1 MAHDKIVVGLDI
13 GTTKICT
20 IVGRM
25 NEYGKVDILGIG
37 QVPSNGGVTRGV
49 VSNIDKTVNAIIDS
63 TKLAGESSNVEIN
76 RVHVG
81 IAGAHINSLQH
92 KGMIIRN
99 DGESEISQSD
109 LDKLEAD
116 MHKIAVNPG
125 DKIIHVL
132 PQDFTVDNEPGV
144 VDPIGMAGI
153 KLEGNYHIITG
164 QITAA
169 KNIYKCVEK
178 SGLKVS
184 DLTLEPLAS
193 SHSVLSDEEMEA
205 GVVLVD
211 IGGGTTDVAIFH
223 DNIIRHTAIIPYGG
237 NIITEDIK
245 EGCNVMKHQAEL
257 LKTKFGSA
265 LADESTENEIV
276 SIPGLRGREPKE
288 ISVKNLSMIINA
300 RVSEIL
306 ELVYYEIKASGL
318 EKKLVGGLVITGGGA
333 MLKNITQLAEFV
345 TGLDAR
351 IGYPNEHL
359 AKGLVEEVKSP
370 IYATGVGLVLKGLR
384 GETGTHNV
392 FKPQVVE
399 EVVEEPIQS
408 KVEDEQ
414 DQHDM
419 NIKAERREHF
429 FSKFKA
435 WLKDESDIQDF

>member
-1 MAHDKIVVGLDI
+1 MAEQKIIVGLDI

-25 NEYGKVDILGIG
+25 GEYGKVDILGLG
-37 QVPSNGGVTRGV
+37 QVPTNGGVTRGV
-49 VSNIDKTVNAIIDS
+49 VSNIDKTVIAIIAS
-63 TKLAGESSNVEIN
+63 AEQASQNSNVEIN

-81 IAGAHINSLQH
+81 IAGAHINSIQH

-99 DGESEISQSD
+99 DVENEISQSD

-116 MHKIAVNPG
+116 MYKLSVNPG

-132 PQDFTVDNEPGV
+132 PQDFTVDNEPGI
-144 VDPIGMAGI
+144 VDPIGMAGV

-169 KNIYKCVEK
+169 KNIHKCVEK

-184 DLTLEPLAS
+184 ELTLEPLAS
-193 SHSVLSDEEMEA
+193 SESVLSDEELEA

-223 DNIIRHTAIIPYGG
+223 EKIIRHTAIIPYGG
-237 NIITEDIK
+237 NIITEDIR

-257 LKTKFGSA
+257 LKTRFGSA

-276 SIPGLRGREPKE
+276 SIPGLRGRDPKE

-300 RVSEIL
+300 RVAEIL
-306 ELVYYEIKASGL
+306 ELVYYEIKASGM
-318 EKKLVGGLVITGGGA
+318 EKRLVGGIVITGGGA
-333 MLKNITQLAEFV
+333 MLKNITQLAEYI

-370 IYATGVGLVLKGLR
+370 IYATAVGLVLKGLR
-384 GETGTHNV
+384 EESESFNH
-392 FKPQVVE
+392 FRQEQE
-399 EVVEEPIQS
+399 EVLVEKEPMS
-408 KVEDEQ
+408 EAEEAERS
-414 DQHDM
+414 
-419 NIKAERREHF
+419 IKAERREHF
-429 FSKFKA
+429 FTKFKA

>member
-1 MAHDKIVVGLDI
+1 MAEQKIIVGLDI

-25 NEYGKVDILGIG
+25 GEYGKVDILGLG
-37 QVPSNGGVTRGV
+37 QVPTNGGVTRGV
-49 VSNIDKTVNAIIDS
+49 VSNIDKTVNAIIAS
-63 TKLAGESSNVEIN
+63 AEQASQNSNVEIN

-81 IAGAHINSLQH
+81 IAGAHINSIQH

-99 DGESEISQSD
+99 DVENEISQSD

-116 MHKIAVNPG
+116 MYKLSVNPG

-132 PQDFTVDNEPGV
+132 PQDFTVDNEPGI
-144 VDPIGMAGI
+144 VDPIGMAGV

-169 KNIYKCVEK
+169 KNIHKCVEK

-184 DLTLEPLAS
+184 ELTLEPLAS
-193 SHSVLSDEEMEA
+193 SESVLSDEELEA

-223 DNIIRHTAIIPYGG
+223 EKIIRHTAIIPYGG
-237 NIITEDIK
+237 NIITEDIR

-257 LKTKFGSA
+257 LKTRFGSA

-276 SIPGLRGREPKE
+276 SIPGLRGRDPKE

-300 RVSEIL
+300 RVAEIL
-306 ELVYYEIKASGL
+306 ELVYYEIKASGM
-318 EKKLVGGLVITGGGA
+318 EKRLVGGIVITGGGA
-333 MLKNITQLAEFV
+333 MLKNITQLAEYI

-370 IYATGVGLVLKGLR
+370 IYATAVGLVLKGLR
-384 GETGTHNV
+384 EESESFNHFRQEQEEV
-392 FKPQVVE
+392 LVE
-399 EVVEEPIQS
+399 EEPMSEAEEAERS
-408 KVEDEQ
+408 
-414 DQHDM
+414 
-419 NIKAERREHF
+419 IKAERREHF
-429 FSKFKA
+429 FTKFKA

>member
-1 MAHDKIVVGLDI
+1 MAEQKIIVGLDI

-25 NEYGKVDILGIG
+25 GEYGKVDILGLG
-37 QVPSNGGVTRGV
+37 QVPTNGGVTRGV
-49 VSNIDKTVNAIIDS
+49 VSNIDKTVNAIIAS
-63 TKLAGESSNVEIN
+63 AEQASQNSNVEIN

-81 IAGAHINSLQH
+81 IAGAHINSIQH

-99 DGESEISQSD
+99 DVENEISQSD

-116 MHKIAVNPG
+116 MYKLSVNPG

-132 PQDFTVDNEPGV
+132 PQDFTVDNEPGI
-144 VDPIGMAGI
+144 VDPIGMAGV

-169 KNIYKCVEK
+169 KNIHKCVEK

-184 DLTLEPLAS
+184 ELTLEPLAS
-193 SHSVLSDEEMEA
+193 SESVLSDEELEA

-223 DNIIRHTAIIPYGG
+223 EKIIRHTAIIPYGG
-237 NIITEDIK
+237 NIITEDIR

-257 LKTKFGSA
+257 LKTRFGSA

-276 SIPGLRGREPKE
+276 SIPGLRGRDPKE

-300 RVSEIL
+300 RVAEIL
-306 ELVYYEIKASGL
+306 ELVYYEIKASGM
-318 EKKLVGGLVITGGGA
+318 EKRLVGGIVITGGGA
-333 MLKNITQLAEFV
+333 MLKNITQLAEYI

-370 IYATGVGLVLKGLR
+370 IYATAVGLVLKGLR
-384 GETGTHNV
+384 EESESFNH
-392 FKPQVVE
+392 FRQEQE
-399 EVVEEPIQS
+399 EVLVEEEPIS
-408 KVEDEQ
+408 EAEEAERS
-414 DQHDM
+414 
-419 NIKAERREHF
+419 IKAERREHF
-429 FSKFKA
+429 FTKFKA

>member
-1 MAHDKIVVGLDI
+1 MAEQKIIVGLDI

-25 NEYGKVDILGIG
+25 GEYGKVDILGLG
-37 QVPSNGGVTRGV
+37 QVPTNGGVTRGV
-49 VSNIDKTVNAIIDS
+49 VSNIDKTVNAIIAS
-63 TKLAGESSNVEIN
+63 AEQASQNSNVEIN

-81 IAGAHINSLQH
+81 IAGAHINSIQH

-99 DGESEISQSD
+99 DIENEISQSD

-116 MHKIAVNPG
+116 MYKLSVNPG

-132 PQDFTVDNEPGV
+132 PQDFTVDNEPGI
-144 VDPIGMAGI
+144 VDPIGMAGV

-169 KNIYKCVEK
+169 KNIHKCVEK

-184 DLTLEPLAS
+184 ELTLEPLAS
-193 SHSVLSDEEMEA
+193 SESVLSDEELEA

-223 DNIIRHTAIIPYGG
+223 EKIIRHTAIIPYGG
-237 NIITEDIK
+237 NIITEDIR

-257 LKTKFGSA
+257 LKTRFGSA

-276 SIPGLRGREPKE
+276 SIPGLRGRDPKE

-300 RVSEIL
+300 RVAEIL
-306 ELVYYEIKASGL
+306 ELVYYEIKASGM
-318 EKKLVGGLVITGGGA
+318 EKRLVGGIVITGGGA
-333 MLKNITQLAEFV
+333 MLKNITQLAEYI

-370 IYATGVGLVLKGLR
+370 IYATAVGLVLKGLR
-384 GETGTHNV
+384 EESESFNHFRQEQEEV
-392 FKPQVVE
+392 LVE
-399 EVVEEPIQS
+399 EEPMSEAEEA
-408 KVEDEQ
+408 ERT
-414 DQHDM
+414 
-419 NIKAERREHF
+419 IKAERREHF
-429 FSKFKA
+429 FTKFKA